1 MTVGVAQSRINQ
13 MNNIVKKISDCIG
26 KLNSEDDKEKIKS
39 LKNDYGITIDLL
51 HEARQ
56 FLSITANNF
65 QEDLDNCDVNCQCW
79 WGNKTRVSKDKKFL

>member
-13 MNNIVKKISDCIG
+13 MNNIVKKISDCISQ
-26 KLNSEDDKEKIKS
+26 LNNEEDKDKIIS
-39 LKNDYGITIDLL
+39 LKKDYGITIDLL

-79 WGNKTRVSKDKKFL
+79 